1 MRPPRWLADAALFAG
16 ALLIAGFAARR
27 GINPHDEGLML
38 AAADRIARGELPWQD
53 FWWVYGPAEP
63 LGLAGLQEVVGR
75 SLLGWRVVHVLV
87 AAGAALLAYRLV
99 RREAPVPLALAAWL
113 TMAAALSFPLI
124 PNPVAPALLLAL
136 GAIAA
141 APRRPVIAG
150 VLAGAAVAFRLDVG
164 AAAVLAAAIAAWPE
178 RTHLRTLAAAAVTA
192 LVTVA
197 PFALAAGLGT
207 FLDQTVGFALEE
219 QSRQRLPLPTD
230 GGGTGDLNKA
240 FEHLFPTLALAA
252 LALWAASAAW
262 RRELSRLELAAL
274 PLVLAGTLYLLA
286 RADEF
291 HVVLLQ
297 ATLPLLAAPALAAA
311 LRDRATGAAVLAG
324 LALALPVVYGIDRKG
339 VQLLRPPD
347 LAAID
352 VDVADGV
359 RAEPA
364 EARALERLVPY
375 VRERTGARRSR
386 LRRQPAPRPRAGG
399 QPAGVGARGPREP
412 HALPD
417 HAAGRGHRSRRP
429 AGDRARPGAHPHAAR
444 GALAL
449 ARRGR
454 ARAERGRR
462 VERRA
467 RARPLPGAHLP
478 ALGALRRLPGARAL
492 THFRAWRSG

>member
-99 RREAPVPLALAAWL
+99 RRETPVPLALAAWL

-141 APRRPVIAG
+141 APRRPVVAG

-178 RTHLRTLAAAAVTA
+178 RAHLRALAAAAATA

-262 RRELSRLELAAL
+262 RRKLSRLELAAL

-297 ATLPLLAAPALAAA
+297 ATLPLLAAPALAGA

-324 LALALPVVYGIDRKG
+324 LALALPLVYGIDRKG
-339 VQLLRPPD
+339 VQLIRPPD

-375 VRERTGARRSR
+375 VRERTGPGDPVFVANPRHDLVRVGNPLVSVLVGR
-386 LRRQPAPRPRAGG
+386 ENPTRYPIMQPGVVTE
-399 QPAGVGARGPREP
+399 AGVQREIVRDLERTRTPLVVRWLSPVADEREP
-412 HALPD
+412 NE
-417 HAAGRGHRSRRP
+417 AGEPSGVHVL
-429 AGDRARPGAHPHAAR
+429 DRY
-444 GALAL
+444 L
-449 ARRGR
+449 ARTYRPS
-454 ARAERGRR
+454 ARFGDYQVLER
-462 VERRA
+462 
-467 RARPLPGAHLP
+467 
-478 ALGALRRLPGARAL
+478 
-492 THFRAWRSG
+492 